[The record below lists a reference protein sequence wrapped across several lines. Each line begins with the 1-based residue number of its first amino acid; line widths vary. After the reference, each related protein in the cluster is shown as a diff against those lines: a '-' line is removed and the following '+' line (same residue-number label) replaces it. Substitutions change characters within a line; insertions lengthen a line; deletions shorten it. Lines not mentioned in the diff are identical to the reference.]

1 MSTLIELS
9 QCLSDRI
16 HRGAVLGYEG
26 SSVHDEMEDR
36 FGHTRRDR
44 QNYTAVHMHCQ
55 LAQVLIALWFRSDDT
70 TKNLEGKAEIQKPWR
85 HQTI

>member
-9 QCLSDRI
+9 QCLSDHI

-26 SSVHDEMEDR
+26 SSVHDEMEDK

-44 QNYTAVHMHCQ
+44 QLHRSRFWQIAASCCGSERKYQVRGG
-55 LAQVLIALWFRSDDT
+55 LA
-70 TKNLEGKAEIQKPWR
+70 
-85 HQTI
+85 